1 MFCNNCGTEISEG
14 TNTCPVCGTVVEE
27 VCDATITDK
36 KTVKKT
42 NTNTVSIILC
52 IVGSIAAL
60 FIPLIGYACGGGCI
74 GNGIKQNKDGEKGT
88 LSIVLGIVCLVI
100 SLASNI
106 IGQVLL
112 NSAR

>member
-14 TNTCPVCGTVVEE
+14 TNTCPACGTVVEE
-27 VCDATITDK
+27 VCDATITDNKSGK
-36 KTVKKT
+36 K
-42 NTNTVSIILC
+42 NTNTISIILC

-74 GNGIKQNKDGEKGT
+74 GNGIKQKKDGENGT
-88 LSIVLGIVCLVI
+88 LSIVLGVVCLVV

-112 NSAR
+112 NSAK